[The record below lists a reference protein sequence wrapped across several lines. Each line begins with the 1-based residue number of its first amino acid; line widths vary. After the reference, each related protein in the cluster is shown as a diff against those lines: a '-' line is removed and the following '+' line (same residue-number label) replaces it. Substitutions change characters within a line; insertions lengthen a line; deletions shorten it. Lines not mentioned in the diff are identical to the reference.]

1 MKCGIRDF
9 HQAGFSG
16 DRIVIRDFIQAAEEM
31 GFNHVS
37 VPDHVIQAG
46 TPRGPVH
53 MAPRFTREFP
63 YHETMTLLAFIA
75 GITET
80 IEINSAVI
88 ILPQRQTVLVAK
100 QAAEVDVL
108 SGGRLRL
115 GVGLGW
121 NELVFEA
128 LGMEFRNRG
137 RRVEEQIEVLRHLW
151 TEELVTFDGEWHQ
164 IVDAGLAHD
173 AAAAAHTAL
182 DRRQSLE
189 VAVRHPAGSPTV
201 GLSFPVTNRGI
212 KARPTTAFY
221 GRYKSRVD
229 MVNGKPDYG
238 IADRI
243 PALRH
248 ESASRSVV
256 DQTVDLTVYTFIE
269 VLELHRSRSVQRRAI
284 YERPNSSRNS
294 RSSRQGK
301 DVIGS

>member
-1 MKCGIRDF
+1 MKCGIHF

-137 RRVEEQIEVLRHLW
+137 RRVEEQIEVLRRLW

-164 IVDAGLAHD
+164 IVDAGLAPTPLQRPIPLWIG
-173 AAAAAHTAL
+173 AN
-182 DRRQSLE
+182 SE
-189 VAVRHPAGSPTV
+189 VAVRRAGRLADGWFIISGDQP
-201 GLSFPVTNRGI
+201 GDQS
-212 KARPTTAFY
+212 KAYYDAFY
-221 GRYKSRVD
+221 RAAQSVGRD
-229 MVNGKPDYG
+229 PATLG
-238 IADRI
+238 IEA
-243 PALRH
+243 
-248 ESASRSVV
+248 
-256 DQTVDLTVYTFIE
+256 TVHGGAGRPEAWMETARAWKNIGVTQLTF
-269 VLELHRSRSVQRRAI
+269 
-284 YERPNSSRNS
+284 RPNGFVDELLTAMQQFYPLVR
-294 RSSRQGK
+294 
-301 DVIGS
+301 DL